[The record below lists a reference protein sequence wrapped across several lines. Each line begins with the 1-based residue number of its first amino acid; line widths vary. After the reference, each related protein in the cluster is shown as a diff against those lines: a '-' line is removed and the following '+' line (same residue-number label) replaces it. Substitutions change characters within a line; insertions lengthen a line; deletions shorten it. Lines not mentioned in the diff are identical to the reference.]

1 MGDQQTQTEMAD
13 PEPEAWVPE
22 PEPEPEP
29 ELSQPAG
36 ATCCWLC
43 LTDAPALVRGCACRG
58 SAGFVHVSCL
68 VTAATHD
75 PATWIRCPT
84 CKQDFY
90 GELRRGL
97 ATARWELAA
106 ALAEGSTERLAAQAA
121 MLESQGRFLEAV
133 PLFEEVLARDRAKL
147 GDEHSETL
155 TSVYTLAVLHSMN
168 DEKEKALCLAKEALA
183 GRRRTLGDDDVS
195 TLSSMSL
202 VGILHITLEQY
213 DAALPL
219 CFEVLQGRRRVLGEE
234 HISTQDSVNDLAVLY
249 NDKGEPEKAIPL
261 YQQAVIHCRRLL
273 GNTHPNTLRA
283 IQNLGEATCS
293 TGPAGLQVLA

>member
-1 MGDQQTQTEMAD
+1 MVTEKTD
-13 PEPEAWVPE
+13 ESGPEAESLQTDME

-29 ELSQPAG
+29 ELRHPA
-36 ATCCWLC
+36 ACCWLC
-43 LTDAPALVRGCACRG
+43 LIDGPALLRGCACRG

-75 PATWIRCPT
+75 PATWVRCPT

-155 TSVYTLAVLHSMN
+155 TSIYTLAVLHSMN
-168 DEKEKALCLAKEALA
+168 GDKEEALCLAEEALA
-183 GRRRTLGDDDVS
+183 GRRRRLGDDDVS

-202 VGILHITLEQY
+202 VGILHIDLEQY
-213 DAALPL
+213 EAALPL
-219 CFEVLQGRRRVLGEE
+219 CLDVLRGRRRVLGEE

-249 NDKGEPEKAIPL
+249 NDMGKPEEAVPL
-261 YQQAVIHCRRLL
+261 YQQAVLHCRRLL
-273 GNTHPNTLRA
+273 GDTHPNTLRA
-283 IQNLGEATCS
+283 IQNLGEATCA
-293 TGPAGLQVLA
+293 TGRAGLQVSMI